1 MVFLLHSHLISFTVS
16 ESHFGIKFINV
27 CIQNEFVGDKMS
39 KQQEKLSVRLDLED
53 EMLEKFNFLRRK
65 LGIFTATDLVRY
77 LIVKA
82 YNEMKSKKSQ

>member
-1 MVFLLHSHLISFTVS
+1 
-16 ESHFGIKFINV
+16 
-27 CIQNEFVGDKMS
+27 MS

-82 YNEMKSKKSQ
+82 YNEMKSKKSE